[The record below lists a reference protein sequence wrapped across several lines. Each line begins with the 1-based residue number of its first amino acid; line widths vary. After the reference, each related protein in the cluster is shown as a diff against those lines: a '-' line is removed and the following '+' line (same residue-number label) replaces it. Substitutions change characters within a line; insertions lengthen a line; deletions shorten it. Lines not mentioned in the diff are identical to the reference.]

1 MKRSL
6 KTRLILTYLAVAL
19 VTILIVVLVIQLTSD
34 KSLRNMVADQQ
45 IAQLSE
51 AVQSY
56 YTSNGSL
63 DGFFDNYIKLQPP
76 ADHQAPPDSFDGNS
90 RFIPIRGITG
100 LVDSNYRA
108 VFPTFNYAIGAT
120 VPPDLLKDAEPVTLN
135 GETIA
140 YILRDPTPKFDLSP
154 EEQRYVQR
162 TNLAIG
168 LAAFVGVATA
178 VVVGIVL
185 AGGIIKPIQKL
196 TQASTN
202 LAQGELGLQVPVDSE
217 DEIGQLTRTFNQMS
231 ADLAHSDQERKQ
243 MTADITHDLSTPLQI
258 ISGYVEMLAEGD
270 VQLSD
275 EHLDIIKTEI
285 EHLRRLVGD
294 LTTLSQVEGGGLEIQ
309 SAPIDP
315 NQLLE
320 SVYRAYQ
327 PIAARLGITLTLDA
341 QPTDSLVDVDEGRML
356 QVLMNL
362 VENALRYTPAGGSV
376 TLRSH
381 VNDTVQL
388 IVEDT
393 GPGISPEDLPYVFDR
408 FYQSEKSR
416 LSSKGKMGL
425 GLAICKALTEAMGCS
440 ITAYSAGKDQGTK
453 IVITLK
459 KSSQAPPKNVSD

>member
-1 MKRSL
+1 M
-6 KTRLILTYLAVAL
+6 
-19 VTILIVVLVIQLTSD
+19 
-34 KSLRNMVADQQ
+34 
-45 IAQLSE
+45 
-51 AVQSY
+51 
-56 YTSNGSL
+56 
-63 DGFFDNYIKLQPP
+63 
-76 ADHQAPPDSFDGNS
+76 
-90 RFIPIRGITG
+90 
-100 LVDSNYRA
+100 
-108 VFPTFNYAIGAT
+108 
-120 VPPDLLKDAEPVTLN
+120 
-135 GETIA
+135 
-140 YILRDPTPKFDLSP
+140 LRDPKPKFELSP

-168 LAAFVGVATA
+168 LAALVGIGTA

-185 AGGIIKPIQKL
+185 AGRIIKPIKKL

-202 LAQGELGLQVPVDSE
+202 LAQGELGLQVPVSSE

-275 EHLDIIKTEI
+275 SHLEIIKNEI

-327 PIAARLGITLTLDA
+327 PIAARSGITLILDA
-341 QPTDSLVDVDEGRML
+341 QPTHFQVEVDEGRML

-362 VENALRYTPAGGSV
+362 VENALRYTPSGGSV
-376 TLRSH
+376 TLCSRI
-381 VNDTVQL
+381 DEKVQL

-393 GPGISPEDLPYVFDR
+393 GAGINSEDLPYVFDR

-440 ITAYSAGKDQGTK
+440 IEAFPPAKTVHQDGHSLEKSCAGPLAEDANSNNLVFINFRYNTGMLLIHKTSR
-453 IVITLK
+453 
-459 KSSQAPPKNVSD
+459 SSAPPEPQRGAELALSHSRMVQC

>member
-1 MKRSL
+1 MKCSL

-19 VTILIVVLVIQLTSD
+19 VTILIVVLVIHFTSD
-34 KSLRNMVADQQ
+34 QYLMNMVADQQ
-45 IAQLSE
+45 FAQLSE

-56 YTSNGSL
+56 YSSNGNL
-63 DGFFDNYIKLQPP
+63 DGFFDYYLGLQLP
-76 ADHQAPPDSFDGNS
+76 ANHQAPPNEFNGTN
-90 RFIPIRGITG
+90 RFIPVRGISG
-100 LVDSNYRA
+100 LVDANYRA
-108 VFPTFNYAIGAT
+108 VFPTYNYEIGAK
-120 VPPDLLKDAEPVTLN
+120 VPAELLKDSETVSLN
-135 GETIA
+135 GQVIV
-140 YILRDPTPKFDLSP
+140 YVLRDPKPKFELSP

-168 LAAFVGVATA
+168 LAALVGIGTA

-185 AGGIIKPIQKL
+185 AGRIIKPIKKL

-202 LAQGELGLQVPVDSE
+202 LAQGELGLQVPVSSE

-275 EHLDIIKTEI
+275 SHLEIIKNEI

-327 PIAARLGITLTLDA
+327 PIAARSGITLILDA
-341 QPTDSLVDVDEGRML
+341 QPTHFQVEVDEGRML

-362 VENALRYTPAGGSV
+362 VENALRYTPSGGSV
-376 TLRSH
+376 TLCSRI
-381 VNDTVQL
+381 DEKVQL

-393 GPGISPEDLPYVFDR
+393 GAGINSEDLPYVFDR

-440 ITAYSAGKDQGTK
+440 IEAFSAGKDQGTK
-453 IVITLK
+453 MVITLE
-459 KSSQAPPKNVSD
+459 KSCAGPLAEDAN